1 MTLFLLSSKASKT
14 KEHLLNAPI
23 NGKTK
28 TKTKTKKKKRKD
40 KPKFSLEITSEMET
54 EGADVTDTWVDTD
67 Y

>member
-28 TKTKTKKKKRKD
+28 TKKKKE